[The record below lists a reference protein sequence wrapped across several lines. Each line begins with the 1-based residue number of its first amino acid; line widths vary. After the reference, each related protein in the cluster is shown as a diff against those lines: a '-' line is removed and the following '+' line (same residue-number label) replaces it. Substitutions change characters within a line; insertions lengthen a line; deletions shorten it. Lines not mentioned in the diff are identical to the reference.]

1 MCEYCRIH
9 QDDGPFSHQVDHI
22 VAVKHGGQA
31 ITENLAL
38 SCLEC
43 NRHKGTDLTAIDPE
57 SDAVTPLFNP
67 RTQNWPEHFAPNG
80 AQIVGRTA
88 IGRATAQLL
97 RLNDPLRIIQR
108 QALIQAGRW

>member
-57 SDAVTPLFNP
+57 SDAVSPLFNP
-67 RTQNWPEHFAPNG
+67 RTQTWSEHFAPNG

-88 IGRATAQLL
+88 IGWATAQLL

-108 QALIQAGRW
+108 QALIEAGRW